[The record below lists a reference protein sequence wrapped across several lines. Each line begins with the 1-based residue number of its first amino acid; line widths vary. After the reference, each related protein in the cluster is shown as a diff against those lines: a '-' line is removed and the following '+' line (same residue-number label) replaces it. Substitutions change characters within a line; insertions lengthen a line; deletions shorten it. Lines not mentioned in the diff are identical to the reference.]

1 LLLEVQGPTCWEDL
15 RTVNG
20 QLYPTFYEA
29 AVAQNLMAGE
39 DMWART
45 VRDAMLQYR
54 QLRQRIYWFGNFL
67 MRVQPPEP
75 MQLIQNNLQFL
86 APPQFQTSSQH
97 AAAMNYILKRLE
109 MLFRRSGLVAT
120 NQNSAGTILG
130 LDNVFIDTSNALNAR
145 IEVIAKQ
152 CQINLYF

>member
-1 LLLEVQGPTCWEDL
+1 
-15 RTVNG
+15 
-20 QLYPTFYEA
+20 
-29 AVAQNLMAGE
+29 
-39 DMWART
+39 MWART